1 VSTASHLAALYG
13 APEQQIARLPLSEA
27 VKHRAYLLEVEAHAG
42 SILAALREGG
52 SGWIGYDCRQS
63 PIDGGYYFNDVG
75 EAASALALH
84 EGLTLRWM
92 GCDDIGMSA
101 EIVGSHDSRWVR

>member
-1 VSTASHLAALYG
+1 VTAASHLAPPSG
-13 APEQQIARLPLSEA
+13 ASEQRVERLPLSDA
-27 VKHRAYLLEVEAHAG
+27 VRNRAYLLEVEAHAH

-75 EAASALALH
+75 EAASALALE

-101 EIVGSHDSRWVR
+101 EIVGSHDSRWIR